1 MRSIHVKSY
10 AQLSFEAAKI
20 IAAQIALKQDT
31 VLGLATGSTPVGAYQ
46 QLAEWNQQDKLDFSQ
61 VRTFN
66 LDEYRGLA
74 GDHPQSYRYFMQK
87 HLFSQINILPENT
100 HVPQGDCAD
109 ANAECA
115 HYDSSILAAGGIDLQ
130 LLGIGHNGHIGFNEP
145 SSCFV
150 LPTHEVALTQRTLE
164 ANSRF
169 FDAAEQQPR
178 SALTMGIAPI
188 MQAKRILLISQGA
201 EKMPILEKA
210 LYGPVTPEVPASI
223 LQLHPDLTVI
233 YNESDC

>member
-46 QLAEWNQQDKLDFSQ
+46 QLAEWNQQGKLDFCQ
-61 VRTFN
+61 VCTFN

>member
-1 MRSIHVKSY
+1 MRTIHVKSY
-10 AQLSFEAAKI
+10 AELSFEAAKV

-31 VLGLATGSTPVGAYQ
+31 VPGLATGSTPVGAYR
-46 QLAEWNQQDKLDFSQ
+46 QLAEWNQKGALDFSQ

-66 LDEYRGLA
+66 LDEYHGLA
-74 GDHPQSYRYFMQK
+74 GDHPQSYRYFMEK

-100 HVPQGDCAD
+100 HVPKGDCAEVP
-109 ANAECA
+109 AECA
-115 HYDSSILAAGGIDLQ
+115 SYDSKILAAGGIDLQ

-145 SSCFV
+145 AECFV
-150 LPTHEVALTQRTLE
+150 LPTHEVALSQRTLE

-169 FDAAEQQPR
+169 FSASEQQPT

-188 MQAKRILLISQGA
+188 MHAKRILLISQGA

-223 LQLHPDLTVI
+223 LQLHQNLTVI
-233 YNESDC
+233 YNETDA

>member
-46 QLAEWNQQDKLDFSQ
+46 QLAEWNQQGKLDFSQ

-66 LDEYRGLA
+66 LDEYRSLA

-109 ANAECA
+109 ASAECA

-145 SSCFV
+145 SNCFV
-150 LPTHEVALTQRTLE
+150 LPTHEVALTHRTLE

>member
-1 MRSIHVKSY
+1 MRTIHVKSY

-46 QLAEWNQQDKLDFSQ
+46 QLAEWNQQGKLDFSQ
-61 VRTFN
+61 VCTFN
-66 LDEYRGLA
+66 LDEYRSLA

-178 SALTMGIAPI
+178 SALT
-188 MQAKRILLISQGA
+188 LSLIH
-201 EKMPILEKA
+201 I
-210 LYGPVTPEVPASI
+210 
-223 LQLHPDLTVI
+223 
-233 YNESDC
+233 

>member
-1 MRSIHVKSY
+1 MRTIHAKSY
-10 AQLSFEAAKI
+10 AELSYEAAKVM
-20 IAAQIALKQDT
+20 AAQITLKQDT
-31 VLGLATGSTPVGAYQ
+31 VLGLATGSTPVGAYR
-46 QLAEWNQQDKLDFSQ
+46 QLAEWNQQGKLDFCQ

-74 GDHPQSYRYFMQK
+74 GDHPQSYRYFMEK
-87 HLFSQINILPENT
+87 HLFSQINILPGNT

-109 ANAECA
+109 ASAECA
-115 HYDSSILAAGGIDLQ
+115 NYDSSILAAGGIDLQ

-150 LPTHEVALTQRTLE
+150 LPTHEVALTQRTLD

-169 FDAAEQQPR
+169 FDASEQQPR

-188 MQAKRILLISQGA
+188 MQAKRILLISQGS
-201 EKMPILEKA
+201 EKMLILEKA

-223 LQLHPDLTVI
+223 LQLHPNLTVI

>member
-1 MRSIHVKSY
+1 MSPRET
-10 AQLSFEAAKI
+10 AQTRTQSAPSTIPAFSPPAADPER
-20 IAAQIALKQDT
+20 AAIDYERQIDS
-31 VLGLATGSTPVGAYQ
+31 LGG
-46 QLAEWNQQDKLDFSQ
+46 LDVAF
-61 VRTFN
+61 
-66 LDEYRGLA
+66 
-74 GDHPQSYRYFMQK
+74 
-87 HLFSQINILPENT
+87 
-100 HVPQGDCAD
+100 
-109 ANAECA
+109 
-115 HYDSSILAAGGIDLQ
+115 
-130 LLGIGHNGHIGFNEP
+130 LGIGRNGHIGFNEP
-145 SSCFV
+145 SSCFI

-210 LYGPVTPEVPASI
+210 LYGPVTPEIPASI

>member
-1 MRSIHVKSY
+1 MRIYQAENYKAMSRRAANIIS
-10 AQLSFEAAKI
+10 AQVIYKPNC
-20 IAAQIALKQDT
+20 
-31 VLGLATGSTPVGAYQ
+31 VLGLATGGTPVGLYQ
-46 QLAEWNQQDKLDFSQ
+46 QLVEWYKKGDLSFAETRS
-61 VRTFN
+61 VN
-66 LDEYRGLA
+66 LDEYLGLSP
-74 GDHPQSYRYFMQK
+74 HHEQSYRYFMQK

-109 ANAECA
+109 ASAECA
-115 HYDSSILAAGGIDLQ
+115 NYDSSILAAGGIDLQ

-145 SSCFV
+145 SNCFV
-150 LPTHEVALTQRTLE
+150 LPTHEVALTHRTLE

-188 MQAKRILLISQGA
+188 MQAKRILLISQGS

-223 LQLHPDLTVI
+223 LQLHPNLTVI

>member
-1 MRSIHVKSY
+1 MRTIHVKSY

-46 QLAEWNQQDKLDFSQ
+46 QLAEWNQQGKLDFSQ